1 MDNDIQDADRFLSA
15 TPSAPDK
22 RPDSTPDSTP
32 DNTPDKLEYFPI
44 QLRVA
49 GRAIVVCGATE
60 DSLAKVRLLLKTA
73 ALITV
78 YHDGCGAD
86 AAYNSFL
93 DLAAEQKIK
102 LVQGEPGAEN
112 LAQAV
117 MGYIGYEQAERR
129 CILQAR
135 FVAAG
140 TPVCLIDDK
149 AASDFITPAI
159 IDRAPITIAI
169 GSEGLAPVMVRRIK
183 ARIEKIMPVWVG
195 PLARLA
201 GG

>member
-1 MDNDIQDADRFLSA
+1 MDNDIQDANRFLSA
-15 TPSAPDK
+15 APSAPDN
-22 RPDSTPDSTP
+22 RP

-102 LVQGEPGAEN
+102 LVHT
-112 LAQAV
+112 LH
-117 MGYIGYEQAERR
+117 
-129 CILQAR
+129 
-135 FVAAG
+135 
-140 TPVCLIDDK
+140 
-149 AASDFITPAI
+149 
-159 IDRAPITIAI
+159 
-169 GSEGLAPVMVRRIK
+169 GSQMN
-183 ARIEKIMPVWVG
+183 
-195 PLARLA
+195 
-201 GG
+201 